1 MSQQVAVW
9 MDGEEARVFHVG
21 ARGVDESTI
30 HSPTHHVHRHP
41 KDQLTRTHNHPDDE
55 HRFFRSV
62 AETLKDGDQIL
73 ILGPSMT
80 KLLFLRYLQESD
92 RCWGRTSSVS
102 KRRTTRPID
111 RLPRMCASTSRRR
124 PRVLRNAPVRN
135 RPADLAAGMPD
146 GRYGS
151 FGLAETRDGVD
162 TSAGGCAASRFEGF
176 CGLGPRIITTL
187 PRT

>member
-21 ARGVDESTI
+21 ARGLDESTI

-55 HRFFRSV
+55 HRFFR
-62 AETLKDGDQIL
+62 ALGETLKDADQLL

-92 RCWGRTSSVS
+92 PLLGARVVGLETADHPTDRQIAAHVRDYFKSEPGGASQ
-102 KRRTTRPID
+102 RARP
-111 RLPRMCASTSRRR
+111 
-124 PRVLRNAPVRN
+124 
-135 RPADLAAGMPD
+135 
-146 GRYGS
+146 
-151 FGLAETRDGVD
+151 
-162 TSAGGCAASRFEGF
+162 
-176 CGLGPRIITTL
+176 
-187 PRT
+187 